1 MRRVARVRHEDRRA
15 DRPPQ
20 IAVATQPGRARD
32 RDGGRGDRAFEQMVV
47 ARPVEP
53 VSKTDTPGVLSE
65 TDRPGPACC
74 NTSQAAPAGTAVIT
88 T

>member
-1 MRRVARVRHEDRRA
+1 
-15 DRPPQ
+15 
-20 IAVATQPGRARD
+20 
-32 RDGGRGDRAFEQMVV
+32 MVV

>member
-1 MRRVARVRHEDRRA
+1 MK
-15 DRPPQ
+15 
-20 IAVATQPGRARD
+20 IAVPIAPRSRSLIRPGRARD
-32 RDGGRGDRAFEQMVV
+32 RDGGRGDRAFEQMIV
-47 ARPVEP
+47 ARPIEP

-65 TDRPGPACC
+65 TDRPSPACC